1 MQNEDNENLEQLF
14 ITDEACKWIET
25 HAQLF
30 MTTDLSLAYA
40 FLITHKIMMITTID
54 GSMWDFINVKT
65 RKKLTEKQIYRLLK
79 KLVNKYKFMEW
90 RIEPF
95 PEYARDKNFQYDIDT
110 ALIVDTGYFEYE

>member
-1 MQNEDNENLEQLF
+1 MTHKDIEIEEELH
-14 ITDEACKWIET
+14 ITDSACDWIEQN
-25 HAQLF
+25 AQLF

-40 FLITHKIMMITTID
+40 FSITHKIMMITTID

-65 RKKLTEKQIYRLLK
+65 RKQLTEKQIYRLLK
-79 KLVNKYKFMEW
+79 KLINKYKFMEW

>member
-1 MQNEDNENLEQLF
+1 MIDKDFEIEEELH
-14 ITDEACKWIET
+14 ITDDACDWIEKN
-25 HAQLF
+25 AQLF

-40 FLITHKIMMITTID
+40 FSITRKIMMITTID
-54 GSMWDFINVKT
+54 GSMWDFINIKT
-65 RKKLTEKQIYRLLK
+65 RKQLTEKQIYRLLK
-79 KLVNKYKFMEW
+79 KLVNKYEFMEW